1 MGRIVSARRQRGV
14 SLLEVLIA
22 IVVFSVGMLGLALM
36 QLKGASFT
44 KQSGTRAAAIMQTR
58 SLADAM
64 RANPAATLPYAATP
78 SCPYCYN
85 GTDTLTPV
93 DCTTTACGAV
103 ATATNDLIAWKKQL
117 ALAAPAATT
126 GVQATVTWSK
136 ALGAYVIT
144 ASWYDGGLKKDST
157 SEGDQSYSF
166 NFVP

>member
-1 MGRIVSARRQRGV
+1 VGRIVSARRQRGV

-22 IVVFSVGMLGLALM
+22 IVVFSVGVLGLALM

-64 RANPAATLPYAATP
+64 RGNPAATLPYASVPT
-78 SCPYCYN
+78 CPYCYD
-85 GTDTLTPV
+85 GAATLTPV
-93 DCTTTACGAV
+93 DCATTACSAID
-103 ATATNDLIAWKKQL
+103 TATNDLIAWKKQL
-117 ALAAPAATT
+117 ALAAPTATT
-126 GVQATVTWSK
+126 GVQATVVWSA

-157 SEGDQSYSF
+157 AEGDQSYSF
-166 NFVP
+166 TYVP